1 MGSEVTI
8 IGWNLTRWYYMSFS
22 QRRLVT
28 SASIA
33 REINVGTVVTDVHYE
48 TYAPYDRSSPRA
60 VAILPSLATAPPLP
74 PLKYSN

>member
-1 MGSEVTI
+1 MERNALV
-8 IGWNLTRWYYMSFS
+8 LYQPFS

-33 REINVGTVVTDVHYE
+33 REINVGIVIRDVHYA
-48 TYAPYDRSSPRA
+48 TYASYDRSSPDP
-60 VAILPSLATAPPLP
+60 VAILPSLTTQ